1 MTTSSS
7 VKLNLVL
14 GLVDKL
20 TAPIQKV
27 TNQTTKAGE
36 KIQRTEKQLKELGAL
51 SGDIDHFRKLKKESK
66 QTGQALEEAQS
77 KVSRLAAEMKAT
89 GKPTRTMTQ
98 AFKLAQS
105 EAAKLKSRHEGETA
119 QLQTLRSNLNQAG
132 VSTKN
137 LNEAT
142 RKIRGETE
150 RYNAELKSQQ
160 KELNQV
166 ADRQN
171 RMAEISKRNSDMRMT
186 ATTDAVG
193 VGAAIF

>member
-77 KVSRLAAEMKAT
+77 
-89 GKPTRTMTQ
+89 
-98 AFKLAQS
+98 
-105 EAAKLKSRHEGETA
+105 
-119 QLQTLRSNLNQAG
+119 
-132 VSTKN
+132 
-137 LNEAT
+137 
-142 RKIRGETE
+142 
-150 RYNAELKSQQ
+150 
-160 KELNQV
+160 
-166 ADRQN
+166 
-171 RMAEISKRNSDMRMT
+171 
-186 ATTDAVG
+186 
-193 VGAAIF
+193 